1 MGCLHVLEGVSLA
14 AQNTLTLIETIK
26 ALLQEQKHKIRNDQS
41 KIYSQDLLNNL
52 FRHPYTKI
60 QFLVR
65 DLQISRATAT
75 RYMDALDEGGIME
88 KQRLG
93 RESYNLNRKRTDLLF
108 NVPSISKVENK
119 EAER

>member
-1 MGCLHVLEGVSLA
+1 
-14 AQNTLTLIETIK
+14 
-26 ALLQEQKHKIRNDQS
+26 LLQEQKHKIRNSQP

-60 QFLVR
+60 QFLVN

-75 RYMDALDEGGIME
+75 RYLEVLLESGILE

-93 RESYNLNRKRTDLLF
+93 RESYYLNRKLIDLLF
-108 NVPSISKVENK
+108 NVPSISKVENQGTK
-119 EAER
+119 R